1 VNIALDIMGGDEA
14 PLAGIEGALEAN
26 GQLTENTHITLVGD
40 ESIILNHINN
50 KLPGNFSICHAPE
63 KVTVADRASRIL
75 KKKPDSS
82 IVKGLKLVKQQ
93 KADAF
98 ISAGSTGAVM
108 ATALLLL
115 GRIKGVRRPALGAYI
130 PTNIGGKILCD
141 VGANP
146 EVKPIHLLQFAVMAS
161 YHLEHIEGIKNPKVG
176 LVNIGVEPSKGN
188 ELYRETHK
196 LLVENLPNF
205 IGNVEG
211 RHLLTSDARVL
222 VCDGFVGNTVLKFAE
237 SWINIFSEEI
247 NDRIKEKLSFK
258 LGASLMKPVFSS
270 LKKQY
275 DYEEHG
281 GTPLLG
287 VNGVCIIAHGS
298 AGTKSIKNSIFV
310 AKKCVEEKF
319 VDNTQ
324 QSIGNFMAEKN

>member
-1 VNIALDIMGGDEA
+1 MGGDKA
-14 PLAGIEGALEAN
+14 PSAGIQGALDAHV
-26 GQLTENTHITLVGD
+26 QLPENTHITLVGD
-40 ESIILNHINN
+40 ESIILDYVSDS
-50 KLPGNFSICHAPE
+50 LPENFSICHAPE
-63 KVTVADRASRIL
+63 KITMADKASRIL
-75 KKKPDSS
+75 KTKPDSS

-115 GRIKGVRRPALGAYI
+115 GRIEGVLRPALGAYI
-130 PTNIGGKILCD
+130 PTNMGGKILCD

-146 EVKPIHLLQFAVMAS
+146 EVKPYHLLQFAIMAS
-161 YHLEHIEGIKNPKVG
+161 YHLEHIEGFKNPKIG
-176 LVNIGVEPSKGN
+176 LVNIGEEPNKGN
-188 ELYRETHK
+188 ELYQETYK
-196 LLVENLPNF
+196 LLDQYLPNF

-211 RHLLTSDARVL
+211 RSLLTSEAQVL

-237 SWINIFSEEI
+237 SWINIFGEEI
-247 NDRIKEKLSFK
+247 NDRVKEKVTYK
-258 LGASLMKPVFSS
+258 IGAALMKPVFNS

-298 AGTKSIKNSIFV
+298 AGAKSIKNSIFV

-319 VDNTQ
+319 VENTHN
-324 QSIGNFMAEKN
+324 SIKKFIAQKK

>member
-1 VNIALDIMGGDEA
+1 MGGDKA
-14 PLAGIEGALEAN
+14 PSAGILGALDAHGTLPESI
-26 GQLTENTHITLVGD
+26 HFILVGD
-40 ESIILNHINN
+40 ESIILNNMSNN
-50 KLPGNFSICHAPE
+50 LPDNFSICHAPE
-63 KVTVADRASRIL
+63 KVTMDDKASRIL
-75 KKKPDSS
+75 KTKPDSS
-82 IVKGLKLVKQQ
+82 IVKGLKLVKQK

-115 GRIKGVRRPALGAYI
+115 GRINGVKRPALGAYI
-130 PTNIGGKILCD
+130 PTNLGGKILCD

-146 EVKPIHLLQFAVMAS
+146 EVRPIHLLQFAVMAA
-161 YHLEHIEGIKNPKVG
+161 YHLEHIEGFKNPKVG
-176 LVNIGVEPSKGN
+176 LVNIGEEPNKGN
-188 ELYRETHK
+188 ELYQKTYK
-196 LLVENLPNF
+196 LLNDSLPNF

-247 NDRIKEKLSFK
+247 NERIKEKLTLR
-258 LGASLMKPVFSS
+258 LGATLMKPVFNTM
-270 LKKQY
+270 KKQY

-298 AGTKSIKNSIFV
+298 AGAKSIKNSIFV
-310 AKKCVEEKF
+310 AKKCVEYNFIDNILGSIRKF
-319 VDNTQ
+319 L
-324 QSIGNFMAEKN
+324 AENN

>member
-1 VNIALDIMGGDEA
+1 MGGDKA
-14 PLAGIEGALEAN
+14 PSAGIEGALDAN
-26 GQLTENTHITLVGD
+26 VQLPENTHITLVGD
-40 ESIILNHINN
+40 ESIILDYVSDS
-50 KLPGNFSICHAPE
+50 LPENFSICHAPE
-63 KVTVADRASRIL
+63 KITMADKASRIL
-75 KKKPDSS
+75 KTKPDSS

-93 KADAF
+93 KANAF

-115 GRIKGVRRPALGAYI
+115 GRIESVLRPALGAYI
-130 PTNIGGKILCD
+130 PTNMGGKILCD

-146 EVKPIHLLQFAVMAS
+146 EVKPYHLLQFAVMAS
-161 YHLEHIEGIKNPKVG
+161 YHLEHIEGFINPKVG
-176 LVNIGVEPSKGN
+176 LVNIGEEPNKGN
-188 ELYRETHK
+188 ELYQETYK
-196 LLVENLPNF
+196 LLDQYLPNF

-211 RHLLTSDARVL
+211 RSLLTSEARVL

-247 NDRIKEKLSFK
+247 NDRIKEKISFK
-258 LGASLMKPVFSS
+258 LGNALMKPVFNS

-310 AKKCVEEKF
+310 AKKCVEENF
-319 VDNTQ
+319 VENTR
-324 QSIGNFMAEKN
+324 QSIEKFMAEKN

>member
-1 VNIALDIMGGDEA
+1 MGGDEA
-14 PLAGIEGALEAN
+14 PSAGIDGALQAQN
-26 GQLTENTHITLVGD
+26 QLSENTHIILVGD
-40 ESIILNHINN
+40 ESVILEHLDG
-50 KLPGNFSICHAPE
+50 KLPDNYSICHAPE
-63 KVTVADRASRIL
+63 KVTTMDKASRIL
-75 KKKPDSS
+75 KTKPESS
-82 IVKGLKLVKQQ
+82 IVKGLKLVKQK

-115 GRIKGVRRPALGAYI
+115 GRIEGVRRPALGAYI

-146 EVKPIHLLQFAVMAS
+146 EVKPYHLLQFAVMAS
-161 YHLEHIEGIKNPKVG
+161 YHLEHIEGFKNPKVG
-176 LVNIGVEPSKGN
+176 LVNIGEEPNKGN
-188 ELYRETHK
+188 ELYQESYK
-196 LLVENLPNF
+196 LLTESLPNF

-211 RHLLTSDARVL
+211 RHLLTSEARVL

-247 NDRIKEKLSFK
+247 NDRIKEKLTYK
-258 LGASLMKPVFSS
+258 LGAALMKPVFSS

-319 VDNTQ
+319 VENTK
-324 QSIGNFMAEKN
+324 SAIEKFMAKKN

>member
-1 VNIALDIMGGDEA
+1 MGGDKA
-14 PLAGIEGALEAN
+14 PSAGIQGALDAHV
-26 GQLTENTHITLVGD
+26 QLPKNTHITLVGD
-40 ESIILNHINN
+40 ESIILDYVSDN
-50 KLPGNFSICHAPE
+50 LPKNFSIFHAPE
-63 KVTVADRASRIL
+63 KITMADKASRIL
-75 KKKPDSS
+75 KTKPDSS

-115 GRIKGVRRPALGAYI
+115 GRIEGVLRPALGAYI
-130 PTNIGGKILCD
+130 PTNMGGKILCD

-146 EVKPIHLLQFAVMAS
+146 EVKPYHLLQFAVMAS
-161 YHLEHIEGIKNPKVG
+161 YHLEHIEGFINPKVG
-176 LVNIGVEPSKGN
+176 LVNIGEEPNKGN
-188 ELYRETHK
+188 ELYQETYK
-196 LLVENLPNF
+196 LLDQYLPNF

-211 RHLLTSDARVL
+211 RSLLTSEARVL

-237 SWINIFSEEI
+237 SWINIFGEEI
-247 NDRIKEKLSFK
+247 NDRIKEKVTYK
-258 LGASLMKPVFSS
+258 IGAALMKPVFNS

-298 AGTKSIKNSIFV
+298 AGEKSIKNSIFV

-319 VDNTQ
+319 VENTHK
-324 QSIGNFMAEKN
+324 SIKKFIAENN

>member
-1 VNIALDIMGGDEA
+1 MGGDKA
-14 PLAGIEGALEAN
+14 PSAGIEGALDAH
-26 GQLTENTHITLVGD
+26 GQLPENTHITLVGD
-40 ESIILNHINN
+40 ESIILDYVSDN
-50 KLPGNFSICHAPE
+50 LPKIFSICHAPE
-63 KVTVADRASRIL
+63 KITMADKASRII
-75 KKKPDSS
+75 KTKPDSS

-115 GRIKGVRRPALGAYI
+115 GRIEGVLRPALGAYI
-130 PTNIGGKILCD
+130 PTNMGGKILCD

-146 EVKPIHLLQFAVMAS
+146 EVKPYHLLQFAVMAS
-161 YHLEHIEGIKNPKVG
+161 YHLEHIEGFINPKVG
-176 LVNIGVEPSKGN
+176 LVNIGEEPNKGN
-188 ELYRETHK
+188 ELYQETYK
-196 LLVENLPNF
+196 LLGQYLPNF

-211 RHLLTSDARVL
+211 RSLLTSEARVL

-247 NDRIKEKLSFK
+247 SDLIKEKVTYK
-258 LGASLMKPVFSS
+258 IGAALMKPVFNS

-287 VNGVCIIAHGS
+287 VNGVCIIGHGS
-298 AGTKSIKNSIFV
+298 AGAKSIKNSIFV

-319 VDNTQ
+319 VENTHK
-324 QSIGNFMAEKN
+324 SIKKFIAEKK

>member
-1 VNIALDIMGGDEA
+1 MGGDKA
-14 PLAGIEGALEAN
+14 PSAGIEGALDAHV
-26 GQLTENTHITLVGD
+26 QLPENTHITLVGD
-40 ESIILNHINN
+40 ESIILNYVSDN
-50 KLPGNFSICHAPE
+50 LPKKFSICHAPE
-63 KVTVADRASRIL
+63 KITMADKASRII
-75 KKKPDSS
+75 KTKPDSS

-115 GRIKGVRRPALGAYI
+115 GRIEGVLRPALGAYI
-130 PTNIGGKILCD
+130 PTNMGGKILCD

-146 EVKPIHLLQFAVMAS
+146 EVKPYHLLQFAVMAS
-161 YHLEHIEGIKNPKVG
+161 YHLEHIEGFINPKVG
-176 LVNIGVEPSKGN
+176 LVNIGEEPNKGN
-188 ELYRETHK
+188 ELYQETYK
-196 LLVENLPNF
+196 LLGQYLPNF

-211 RHLLTSDARVL
+211 RSLLTSEARVL

-247 NDRIKEKLSFK
+247 NDRIKEKVTYK
-258 LGASLMKPVFSS
+258 IGAALMKPVFNS

-287 VNGVCIIAHGS
+287 VNGVCIIGHGS
-298 AGTKSIKNSIFV
+298 AGAKSIKNSIFV

-319 VDNTQ
+319 VENTHK
-324 QSIGNFMAEKN
+324 SIKKFIAEKN

>member
-1 VNIALDIMGGDEA
+1 MGGDEA
-14 PLAGIEGALEAN
+14 PTVCLQGALEAQS
-26 GQLTENTHITLVGD
+26 QLAKKLNITLVGD
-40 ESIILNHINN
+40 EAVIHSFFQG
-50 KLPGNFSICHAPE
+50 KLPGNIVVCHAPD
-63 KVTVADRASRIL
+63 TIHMNDRASRII
-75 KKKPDSS
+75 KTKPESS
-82 IVKGLKLVKQQ
+82 VVKGLKLVKEG

-98 ISAGSTGAVM
+98 ISAGSTGAVL

-115 GRIKGVRRPALGAYI
+115 GRIKGVRRPALSAYI

-146 EVKPIHLLQFAVMAS
+146 EVNPFHMLQFALMAS
-161 YHLEHIEGIKNPKVG
+161 YYLEHIEGSKSPKIG
-176 LVNIGVEPSKGN
+176 LVNIGEEPTKGN
-188 ELYRETHK
+188 ELYQETYQ
-196 LLVENLPNF
+196 LLKENLPTF

-211 RHLLTSDARVL
+211 RHLLTSEARVL

-247 NDRIKEKLSFK
+247 YRRIEHKLSYK
-258 LGASLMKPVFSS
+258 VGAFLMRPVFKS

-287 VNGVCIIAHGS
+287 LNGVCIIAHGS
-298 AGTKSIKNSIFV
+298 AGTKSITNSIFV
-310 AKKCVEEKF
+310 AKKCIEENL
-319 VDNTQ
+319 VYNTQ
-324 QSIGNFMAEKN
+324 QTIHKFMAEKN

>member
-1 VNIALDIMGGDEA
+1 MGGDKA
-14 PLAGIEGALEAN
+14 PSAGIEGALDAHV
-26 GQLTENTHITLVGD
+26 QLPENTHITLVGD
-40 ESIILNHINN
+40 ESIILNYVSDN
-50 KLPGNFSICHAPE
+50 LPKNFSICHAPE
-63 KVTVADRASRIL
+63 KITMADKASRII
-75 KKKPDSS
+75 KTKPDSS

-115 GRIKGVRRPALGAYI
+115 GRIEGVLRPALGAYI
-130 PTNIGGKILCD
+130 PTNMGGKILCD

-146 EVKPIHLLQFAVMAS
+146 EVKPYHLLQFAVMAS
-161 YHLEHIEGIKNPKVG
+161 YHLEHIEGFINPKVG
-176 LVNIGVEPSKGN
+176 LVNIGEEPNKGN
-188 ELYRETHK
+188 ELYQETYK
-196 LLVENLPNF
+196 LLGQYLPNF

-211 RHLLTSDARVL
+211 RSLLTSEARVL

-247 NDRIKEKLSFK
+247 NDRIKEKVTYK
-258 LGASLMKPVFSS
+258 IGAALMKPVFNS

-287 VNGVCIIAHGS
+287 VNGVCIIGHGS
-298 AGTKSIKNSIFV
+298 AGAKSIKNSIFV
-310 AKKCVEEKF
+310 AKKCVEENFVENTHKSIKKF
-319 VDNTQ
+319 
-324 QSIGNFMAEKN
+324 IAEKN